1 MKVLGTL
8 LLLLIQ
14 EEEEGRTTKNGLN
27 DENLV
32 CHFGFTQSK
41 TSEHDSATII
51 PRARQEFITVT
62 VEDIKFL
69 LSFNFKVSVR
79 EFTRKIYMSKYV
91 YNA

>member
-32 CHFGFTQSK
+32 CHFGF
-41 TSEHDSATII
+41 
-51 PRARQEFITVT
+51 
-62 VEDIKFL
+62 
-69 LSFNFKVSVR
+69 
-79 EFTRKIYMSKYV
+79 
-91 YNA
+91 